1 MTYEQ
6 LRHFADSYA
15 LAVMAILYLILIG
28 WAFRPSRRAAND
40 RAATMIFDKDTRV
53 VEDPKKDL
61 RGFWGKAPAP

>member
-40 RAATMIFDKDTRV
+40 RAATMIFDKD
-53 VEDPKKDL
+53 END
-61 RGFWGKAPAP
+61 G